1 MSGSSVMAASVI
13 RHDPEGAPVAP
24 GLSVSPGANGVP
36 QTTGTTQ
43 LGGSL
48 SANLPEEKGA
58 NRITTHEAVEQGSDL
73 VGLPHEL
80 PLDRRQDVLSFV
92 DALEDFGDGNGGL
105 EHSVD
110 LDWWGGCGSGDAL
123 PRSGASALLQ
133 QR

>member
-1 MSGSSVMAASVI
+1 M
-13 RHDPEGAPVAP
+13 
-24 GLSVSPGANGVP
+24 
-36 QTTGTTQ
+36 
-43 LGGSL
+43 
-48 SANLPEEKGA
+48 
-58 NRITTHEAVEQGSDL
+58 TTHEAVEQGSDL